1 MSDTKLIEQVARLL
15 ANTARAHH
23 AATGGVTPGW
33 SRWYAEH
40 LVDDVNDLLRT
51 DVEASALETW
61 LTDADRRYREES
73 GVLSW
78 PKAYAGWLITE
89 LQASA

>member
-1 MSDTKLIEQVARLL
+1 
-15 ANTARAHH
+15 
-23 AATGGVTPGW
+23 
-33 SRWYAEH
+33 
-40 LVDDVNDLLRT
+40 VNDLLRT
-51 DVEASALETW
+51 DVEANALETW

>member
-1 MSDTKLIEQVARLL
+1 MSDTKLIDQVARLL

-23 AATGGVTPGW
+23 AANGGGTPRW

-40 LVDDVNDLLRT
+40 LVNDLNELLSS
-51 DVEASALETW
+51 DVEARALETW

-73 GVLSW
+73 GLLSW
-78 PKAYAGWLITE
+78 PKTYAGWLITE
-89 LQASA
+89 LQESA